1 MIQKTLSPDH
11 YQLIEP
17 LVKWKILS
25 LDSLMEL
32 IHYKGGRS
40 NYYKKITSL
49 EQSEIIGSFID
60 NHCKQKYIY
69 LKEKGMQHLGEQ
81 ISTPINSANIN
92 HDALSSHFSF
102 YISGLPFTKQ
112 VIMEHEIIKKY
123 PMIKHRPDALF
134 ECHCKALDIRLAF
147 ELELTAKSKERV
159 LEIFSYY
166 DCSNFFNNVLF
177 VFNHEY
183 VFNKYI
189 KLLEEST
196 FIKNKDRFIFQLA
209 DGLHKRIFSIEHN
222 RVIHRSE
229 EKTLADMFSVKLHG
243 ENTVPV
249 HLEW

>member
-17 LVKWKILS
+17 LIKWKILS
-25 LDSLMEL
+25 LDSLVKL
-32 IHYKGGRS
+32 IHYKGGQS
-40 NYYKKITSL
+40 NYYKKVASL

-60 NHCKQKYIY
+60 NHSKQKYIY
-69 LKEKGMQHLGEQ
+69 LKEKGMTYLGEQ

-92 HDALSSHFSF
+92 HDSLSSHFSF

-123 PMIKHRPDALF
+123 PMMKHRPDALF
-134 ECHCKALDIRLAF
+134 EMELMDKEVRLAF
-147 ELELTAKSKERV
+147 ELELNAKSKERV
-159 LEIFSYY
+159 MEMFSFY
-166 DCSNFFNNVLF
+166 DTSNFFNNVLL

-189 KLLEEST
+189 KLLEDST
-196 FIKNKDRFIFQLA
+196 TIKNKERFIFQFA

-222 RVIHRSE
+222 KVIYRSGE
-229 EKTLADMFSVKLHG
+229 TTLADMFAVKMHDKS
-243 ENTVPV
+243 TTPIQ
-249 HLEW
+249 LEW